1 MFQSAKI
8 SRFLIAGF
16 ALSMVVGCAE
26 QVPPPHASAK
36 VAPAAAASSPEL
48 AGAWYQVFFDTNKTD
63 IDSRGQMIVKNVA
76 YVVANTTAAR
86 VTVIGKTDRVGDSA
100 TNMALSQRRANQVR
114 DALIAAGVPAAHIDT
129 SWTGEGKQEVATAN
143 DAAEL
148 RNRVV
153 DITVIK
159 PLGTAFRQGN

>member
-1 MFQSAKI
+1 MFQSTKVPRILA
-8 SRFLIAGF
+8 ATF
-16 ALSMVVGCAE
+16 ALALVAGCAD
-26 QVPPPHASAK
+26 QAPRSTAKASPS
-36 VAPAAAASSPEL
+36 PAAAEASPEL

-76 YVVANTTAAR
+76 YVVANTNAAR
-86 VTVIGKTDRVGDSA
+86 VTVVGKTDRAGDGVS
-100 TNMALSQRRANQVR
+100 NMALSQHRANQVR
-114 DALIAAGVPAAHIDT
+114 DALVAAGVPASRIDT
-129 SWTGEGKQEVATAN
+129 SWTGEGKPEIATPN
-143 DAAEL
+143 DASES